1 MKIDNFDKA
10 ILRLLQE
17 NSRLKSDSIA
27 EQVGLSATACQRRI
41 KRLRDMGAI
50 EREVA
55 VINPDVSAHN
65 LTLIVQLVIERCD
78 AKILK
83 ALTTQFLGE
92 PEIQQCY
99 NVTGS
104 FDFLLIVTAENMT
117 TYDKFTKRVFFDN
130 PAIQEFTTTVVM
142 ENVKR
147 GLELP
152 IT

>member
-17 NSRLKSDSIA
+17 NSRLKSDGIA

-50 EREVA
+50 EREIA
-55 VINPDVSAHN
+55 VINPEVSSHQ
-65 LTLIVQLVIERCD
+65 LTLIVQVIIERCH
-78 AKILK
+78 AEMLGR
-83 ALTTQFLGE
+83 LTTQFLAE

-99 NVTGS
+99 NVTGA
-104 FDFLLIVTAENMT
+104 FDFLLIVTAENMAS
-117 TYDKFTKRVFFDN
+117 YDRFTKRVFFDN

-142 ENVKR
+142 ENIKR

-152 IT
+152 I

>member
-10 ILRLLQE
+10 ILRSLQE

-50 EREVA
+50 EKEVA
-55 VINPDVSAHN
+55 VINPKVSSHG

-78 AKILK
+78 AKMLDK
-83 ALTTQFLGE
+83 LTAQFLAE
-92 PEIQQCY
+92 TEIQQCY
-99 NVTGS
+99 NLTGA

-117 TYDKFTKRVFFDN
+117 SYEKFTKRVFFDN

-152 IT
+152 I

>member
-50 EREVA
+50 EKEIA
-55 VINPDVSAHN
+55 VINPDVSNHN
-65 LTLIVQLVIERCD
+65 LTLIVQVIIERCH
-78 AKILK
+78 AEMLK
-83 ALTTQFLGE
+83 KLTVQFLAE

-99 NVTGS
+99 NVTGA

-117 TYDKFTKRVFFDN
+117 TYDSFTKRVFFDN

-152 IT
+152 I

>member
-10 ILRLLQE
+10 ILRSLQE

-50 EREVA
+50 EKEIA
-55 VINPDVSAHN
+55 VINPKVSSHG

-78 AKILK
+78 AKMLDK
-83 ALTTQFLGE
+83 LTAQFLAE
-92 PEIQQCY
+92 TEIQQCY
-99 NVTGS
+99 NLTGA

-117 TYDKFTKRVFFDN
+117 SYEKFTKRVFFDN

-152 IT
+152 I

>member
-50 EREVA
+50 EREIA
-55 VINPDVSAHN
+55 VINPDLSTHQ
-65 LTLIVQLVIERCD
+65 LTLIVQVIIERCHAEMLD
-78 AKILK
+78 R
-83 ALTTQFLGE
+83 LTAQFLAE

-117 TYDKFTKRVFFDN
+117 GYDRFTKRVFFDN

-152 IT
+152 I

>member
-10 ILRLLQE
+10 ILRSLQE

-50 EREVA
+50 EKEVA
-55 VINPDVSAHN
+55 VINPKVSSHG

-78 AKILK
+78 AKMLDK
-83 ALTTQFLGE
+83 LTAQFLAE
-92 PEIQQCY
+92 TEIQQCY
-99 NVTGS
+99 NLTGA

-117 TYDKFTKRVFFDN
+117 SYEKFTKRVFFDN